1 VKQFSLQASWEE
13 VRNEMVN
20 EKGLSPS
27 VADRIGEYVRLNGK
41 VDLVERLLQ
50 DKFLVAQ
57 SKSACDGLQA
67 MKLFLKYCALYG
79 LQDQVSFDLS
89 LARGLD
95 YYTGIIYEAILL
107 SEWRDTCTVCD
118 GVSFSFSV
126 MCYVRRR

>member
-1 VKQFSLQASWEE
+1 
-13 VRNEMVN
+13 MVN

-50 DKFLVAQ
+50 DEFLVAQ
-57 SKSACDGLQA
+57 SKSARDGLQA
-67 MKLFLKYCALYG
+67 MKLFLKYCGLYG

-95 YYTGIIYEAILL
+95 YYTGVIYEAVLL
-107 SEWRDTCTVCD
+107 SEWRETCTECV
-118 GVSFSFSV
+118 GVSVNLSV
-126 MCYVRRR
+126 FCYVRRR